1 MSGVLKTI
9 VSGEKM
15 KLECFLDLQ
24 NIRGCCTI
32 SQDIHMSSHRDW
44 DNMYA
49 IEASMS
55 FEKTLN
61 QALLC
66 LYKLFYVDSWG
77 VTSWVKMWKFSR

>member
-49 IEASMS
+49 IEASMA

-66 LYKLFYVDSWG
+66 LYKLFYVDS
-77 VTSWVKMWKFSR
+77 

>member
-1 MSGVLKTI
+1 
-9 VSGEKM
+9 M

-24 NIRGCCTI
+24 NIRGCCI

-49 IEASMS
+49 IEASMA

-66 LYKLFYVDSWG
+66 LYQLFYVDSG
-77 VTSWVKMWKFSR
+77 SHFLGEDVEIFQDK